1 MEEIVRYTLSF
12 LLRDDP
18 FYTVKVGYTADTALW
33 PQYALVIVPSA
44 FFGQDY
50 GTPRSLP
57 PAQPALLD
65 GLPVPY
71 GQNRMERYAHAQ
83 GETLVLH
90 ADFVAAAYFMLSRYE
105 EWMRPSVRDTHGR
118 FPGRESWA
126 ARAGCLD
133 RPLVDEYGLWLK
145 ARIDEHVGR
154 PADDAAASAW
164 NPGLRRI
171 YLTHDVDAP
180 FLYRSA
186 KGRLRS
192 LRDGRG
198 LRRTFTHCFG
208 GNARDPYD
216 TFATVFAL
224 DNSLK
229 KTLNKNISS
238 PVVQDIYFIKSKGKN
253 RYDKPRYRLG
263 GRAVRRLRDRLL
275 RQGAAIGLH
284 VSYTAGGRPERIGK
298 EKRHLEKTWG
308 VNLRL
313 SRHHFLRFQ
322 EPSQIRHLAEN
333 GLTDDF
339 TMGFADTAGFRLG
352 TARPVRAVDPA
363 ARRLT
368 EVTYHPLLCMDSS
381 LFDAKYMHLD
391 EAQARQTLHTLLDR
405 AHAVGGEACLL
416 WHNTSFMH
424 GGHGKAAE
432 SDAPTGRPPMPGM
445 APDRIAYDTPRRIYA
460 DACMYIA
467 HLQHAELHPSL
478 RVLLLCDAFPPAFA
492 PRMGYLVRYLKA
504 LGHSVTVVTATPPRP
519 ESAFAFLRDDTEIH
533 ECRFPNFF
541 QAHFGFKNKNR
552 TIYKIAARLCSEKP
566 FDLLLCSTY
575 RTFPLP
581 AAARLA
587 RRYDL
592 RWMADL
598 RDIIEEYPDC
608 DFIMRPLPH
617 WGGLEKRLCRL
628 WGVTQI
634 KKRNRLLRQSEAI
647 TTISLWHTEF
657 LKHLRQTHNQV
668 ITIANGY
675 DPELYSFTAQ
685 TAPTFDIVYTGRLFS
700 TRLRDPSLLLQ
711 AVEKGRREQAPWAQ
725 AARLFFYSD
734 RHSQQQITELAARIA
749 PGLKVS
755 TPEKPDADAPLQL
768 HDYIASNELPAV
780 LNRASVLL
788 VLTNGDQAHT
798 DCPATTVQSQP
809 ETPAA
814 ELARTRLYRP
824 WRWFFQKSADR
835 KPQGV
840 LTTKLFEA
848 LGIEKPIL
856 CIRNDHGPIAA
867 LLRESGQGLA
877 ADTIAEVETYLAAAY
892 AQWKAQGYTHASG
905 SSELRARYRRDHQAL
920 QFEQCFLDILGMDF
934 VQQDIQTITNA

>member
-18 FYTVKVGYTADTALW
+18 FYTEKVGYTADKAEW

-44 FFGQDY
+44 FFSQDY

-105 EWMRPSVRDTHGR
+105 EWMRPTERDAHGR

-145 ARIDEHVGR
+145 ARIDKHVGR
-154 PADDAAASAW
+154 PVDDVPESVW
-164 NPGLRRI
+164 HPGLKRI
-171 YLTHDVDAP
+171 YLTHDIDAP
-180 FLYRSA
+180 FLYQSA
-186 KGRLRS
+186 KGRIRS
-192 LRDGRG
+192 LLEGRG
-198 LRRTFTHCFG
+198 WRKTFAHRSG
-208 GNARDPYD
+208 GHARDPYD

-229 KTLNKNISS
+229 KTLNKNNSN
-238 PVVQDIYFIKSKGKN
+238 PVVQDIYFIKSRGKH

-263 GRAVRRLRDRLL
+263 GRALRGLRDRIL
-275 RQGAAIGLH
+275 RQGATIGLH
-284 VSYTAGGRPERIGK
+284 ISYTAGGRPERIGK

-322 EPSQIRHLAEN
+322 APSQIRHLAEN

-352 TARPVRAVDPA
+352 TARPVRAIDPA

-368 EVTYHPLLCMDSS
+368 AVTYHPLLCMDSS

-424 GGHGKAAE
+424 DGHGGAAE
-432 SDAPTGRPPMPGM
+432 TNTPAGRPPVPG
-445 APDRIAYDTPRRIYA
+445 ADPIRIAYDTPRRLYA
-460 DACMYIA
+460 DACTHIA
-467 HLQHAELHPSL
+467 HLHCTEFHPHL
-478 RVLLLCDAFPPAFA
+478 RILLLCDMFPPDFA
-492 PRMGYLVRYLKA
+492 PRMGYLVHYLKI
-504 LGHSVTVVTATPPRP
+504 LGHSVTVVT
-519 ESAFAFLRDDTEIH
+519 ESMEETGSFAFLREDTEVH
-533 ECRFPNFF
+533 ACRFPSLFK
-541 QAHFGFKNKNR
+541 AHFGLRNKKR
-552 TIYKIAARLCSEKP
+552 TIYDLSSRLCANRP

-575 RTFPLP
+575 RTFPLS

-592 RWMADL
+592 PWMADL
-598 RDIIEEYPDC
+598 RDLIEQYPDC
-608 DFIMRPLPH
+608 GFIARPLPDVK
-617 WGGLEKRLCRL
+617 GLEQWFGRLFGL
-628 WGVTQI
+628 TQI
-634 KKRNRLLRQSEAI
+634 QKRNRLLRQADALS
-647 TTISLWHTEF
+647 TISPWHTEL
-657 LKHLRQTHNQV
+657 LKHVVPQPDHV
-668 ITIANGY
+668 AWIANGY
-675 DPELYSFTAQ
+675 DPDLYAFSAQ
-685 TAPTFDIVYTGRLFS
+685 SATTFDILYTGRLIS

-711 AVEKGRREQAPWAQ
+711 AVEKGRHEQAPWAQ
-725 AARLFFYSD
+725 ATRLVFYSD

-749 PGLKVS
+749 PGLSVS
-755 TPEKPDADAPLQL
+755 TPEKPDADAPVQL
-768 HDYIASNELPAV
+768 HDYIASNELPKV
-780 LNRASVLL
+780 MNHASVLL
-788 VLTNGDQAHT
+788 VLTNRDQAQT
-798 DCPATTVQSQP
+798 PPGLSD
-809 ETPAA
+809 TPAA
-814 ELARTRLYRP
+814 ELARTHLYRP

-848 LGIEKPIL
+848 LGVEKPIL

-877 ADTIAEVETYLAAAY
+877 ADTVAEVEEYLQAAY
-892 AQWKAQGYTHASG
+892 TQWKTQGYTHTPG
-905 SSELRARYRRDHQAL
+905 SSELRTHYRRDHQAR
-920 QFEQCFLDILGMDF
+920 QFEHCFFQLLGMDF
-934 VQQDIQTITNA
+934 VEQDNLSVQDTQSI

>member
-18 FYTVKVGYTADTALW
+18 FYTEKVGYTADTALW

-57 PAQPALLD
+57 PAQPDLLD

-126 ARAGCLD
+126 ARAGYLD

-198 LRRTFTHCFG
+198 LSRTFTHRFG

-229 KTLNKNISS
+229 KTLNKDVSD
-238 PVVQDIYFIKSKGKN
+238 PVVQDIYFIKSKGKD

-263 GRAVRRLRDRLL
+263 GRTVRRLRDRLL

-432 SDAPTGRPPMPGM
+432 SDAPTGRLPIPGTDP
-445 APDRIAYDTPRRIYA
+445 ARIAYDTPRRIYA
-460 DACMYIA
+460 DACAHIA
-467 HLQHAELHPSL
+467 HLQHADFHSNL
-478 RVLLLCDAFPPAFA
+478 RILLLCDLFPPDFA
-492 PRMGYLVRYLKA
+492 PRMGYLVHYLKT
-504 LGHSVTVVTATPPRP
+504 LGHSVTVVT
-519 ESAFAFLRDDTEIH
+519 ESVEKSGSFAFLREDTEVH
-533 ECRFPNFF
+533 TCRFPNFF
-541 QAHFGFKNKNR
+541 KAHFGFSNKNR
-552 TIYKIAARLCSEKP
+552 TIYRLSARLCAKRP

-575 RTFPLP
+575 RTFPLS

-592 RWMADL
+592 PWMADL
-598 RDIIEEYPDC
+598 RDIIEQYPDC
-608 DFIMRPLPH
+608 GFIARPLPDCK
-617 WGGLEKRLCRL
+617 GLEQWFGRLFGL
-628 WGVTQI
+628 TQI
-634 KKRNRLLRQSEAI
+634 QKRNRLLRQADAI
-647 TTISLWHTEF
+647 STISPWHTAL
-657 LKHLRQTHNQV
+657 LKHVVPQPHHV
-668 ITIANGY
+668 AWIANGY
-675 DPELYSFTAQ
+675 DPDLYTFKAQ
-685 TAPTFDIVYTGRLFS
+685 PAETFNILYTGRILS

-725 AARLFFYSD
+725 AARLVFYSD
-734 RHSQQQITELAARIA
+734 RPSQQQITELAARIA

-755 TPEKPDADAPLQL
+755 TPEKPDTDAPLQL

-798 DCPATTVQSQP
+798 DRPATTVQSQP
-809 ETPAA
+809 ETPAD

-824 WRWFFQKSADR
+824 WRWFFQKSAAR

-848 LGIEKPIL
+848 LGVEKPIL

-877 ADTIAEVETYLAAAY
+877 ADTIAEVEDYLATAY

-905 SSELRARYRRDHQAL
+905 SSELRARYRRDHQAH
-920 QFEQCFLDILGMDF
+920 QFERCFFQILGMDF